1 MNYPLII
8 VIIILIV
15 VVIYFATLKNKTEK
29 VTDNEET
36 KEDEDIKPTWKEY
49 LVALENGYHR
59 KQHEFCLEISE
70 RLLPMLQNAKDVEP
84 KDWRNYYF
92 FTARHLLDLGKME
105 KVEELLNKSLT
116 FRTESELDKVSI
128 NFALGDYYQIK
139 NDTKNAVKSYE
150 NVIQAVKQ
158 TDIDDKNLQTALT
171 TAYFRIGGAYKTARQ
186 YENAISTWEKYL
198 QIYKQYFSTMLMRK
212 QYHFAYVYTQKL
224 KKYLELEEQN
234 FPTYIVTVQLDE
246 LNNVDIADKYYAQW
260 WISRLPNPS
269 NESLRQ
275 NLVKSNKVEV
285 FEILYQEKDFTT
297 PVNEIKYKGK
307 EIVGS
312 KLIHTETNKSVVQD
326 LVNLLDIEQNN
337 EYSHVMVL
345 EAMTLRFYDE
355 NEEIVE
361 IQFINKDFI
370 RWKNEWKN
378 DGQIKNSEKLIKWC
392 EDRDVRIIENTGKL
406 EFM

>member
-15 VVIYFATLKNKTEK
+15 VVIYFTTLKNKTEK
-29 VTDNEET
+29 ITDNEET
-36 KEDEDIKPTWKEY
+36 KEDEDIKPSWKEY

-92 FTARHLLDLGKME
+92 FTARHLLDLGRME

-116 FRTESELDKVSI
+116 FKTESELDKVSI

-139 NDTKNAVKSYE
+139 NDTENAVKSYTDI
-150 NVIQAVKQ
+150 IQAVEQ

-224 KKYLELEEQN
+224 KKYLELEKQS

-275 NLVKSNKVEV
+275 NL
-285 FEILYQEKDFTT
+285 
-297 PVNEIKYKGK
+297 
-307 EIVGS
+307 
-312 KLIHTETNKSVVQD
+312 
-326 LVNLLDIEQNN
+326 
-337 EYSHVMVL
+337 
-345 EAMTLRFYDE
+345 
-355 NEEIVE
+355 
-361 IQFINKDFI
+361 
-370 RWKNEWKN
+370 
-378 DGQIKNSEKLIKWC
+378 
-392 EDRDVRIIENTGKL
+392 
-406 EFM
+406 